1 MSAGALASAAPGL
14 TTTSS
19 GISSSKLSAV
29 ACRSRSH
36 TCPRLRLR
44 FRNNRAPAAFNHAV
58 PAPSSKIPVLAAR
71 AGNCAIAAM
80 KFALAGRSGSSAIL
94 AEAIHSVLDTLNELL
109 LLYGLSR
116 SRRPPDEMF
125 PFGFGR
131 EVYFWSLIVAVLLF
145 GAGGGMAVFE
155 GITHLLHPRP
165 LESAFWAYVVLGFA
179 AICEGIPFAVAWRTL
194 NRRNSAGTIFKRL
207 HDSKDP
213 SVFVVFFEDAAA
225 LLGLLTAF
233 LGVYLGHRFNNPYY
247 DGAASTLI
255 GIILCA
261 VALALVYEC
270 RGLLIGESADPAVR
284 QTVRRIAAHDPAVA
298 AVRAPLTMHLAP
310 DEILLNLE
318 VEFRTQISAEEHMQA
333 VVRMEEAIRAAHP
346 AVKRIFIEARP
357 RHERSAQPR
366 RA

>member
-1 MSAGALASAAPGL
+1 
-14 TTTSS
+14 
-19 GISSSKLSAV
+19 
-29 ACRSRSH
+29 
-36 TCPRLRLR
+36 
-44 FRNNRAPAAFNHAV
+44 V
-58 PAPSSKIPVLAAR
+58 PAPSSKIPVLAAI

-80 KFALAGRSGSSAIL
+80 KFVVAAVSGSSAIL

-109 LLYGLSR
+109 LLYGLRR
-116 SRRPPDEMF
+116 SRRPPDELF
-125 PFGFGR
+125 PFGYGR

-145 GAGGGMAVFE
+145 GAGGGMAIYE
-155 GITHLLHPRP
+155 GITQLVHPRP
-165 LESAFWAYVVLGFA
+165 LQSAFWAYLVLGFA
-179 AICEGIPFAVAWRTL
+179 AICEAVPLAVAWRTL
-194 NRRNSAGTIFKRL
+194 NRRNKAGSVFKRL

-233 LGVYLGHRFNNPYY
+233 FGVYLGHRFNSPYY

-261 VALALVYEC
+261 VALALVYES
-270 RGLLIGESADPAVR
+270 RGLLIGESADPAVT
-284 QTVRRIAAHDPAVA
+284 QTVRSIASRDPAVA
-298 AVRAPLTMHLAP
+298 EVRTPLTMHLAP

-318 VEFRTQISAEEHMQA
+318 VEFRTHSSAEEHMQA

-357 RHERSAQPR
+357 RHEQSGRPN